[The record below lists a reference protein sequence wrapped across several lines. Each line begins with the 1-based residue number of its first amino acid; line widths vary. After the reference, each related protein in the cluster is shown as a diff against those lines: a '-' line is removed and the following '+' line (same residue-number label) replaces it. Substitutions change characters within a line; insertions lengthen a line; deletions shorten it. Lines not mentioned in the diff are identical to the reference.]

1 MPAIKVP
8 GKTRTRRRTT
18 PTTIRHSLGR
28 AFLETLQQDFWE
40 HGPQLIE
47 KLRTKRP
54 QDYLKLIVALLPEE
68 LLIEKTIEDMTDEE
82 LAIAV
87 DALRPIVT
95 AKLAAARGDGC
106 ATKD

>member
-8 GKTRTRRRTT
+8 AKSSTKRRTT
-18 PTTIRHSLGR
+18 PTTIRYSLGR